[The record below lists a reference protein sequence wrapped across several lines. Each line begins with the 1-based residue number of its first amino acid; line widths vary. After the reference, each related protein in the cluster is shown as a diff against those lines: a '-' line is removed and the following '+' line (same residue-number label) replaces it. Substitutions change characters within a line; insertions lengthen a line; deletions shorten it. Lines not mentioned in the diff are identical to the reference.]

1 MLISWP
7 RRSLGNSPTVHTVVD
22 MTSTPS
28 VLIVGAGFGGLAAA
42 LELKRRGYDAF
53 TIIDKAD
60 GLGGVWRD
68 NTYPGAACD
77 APSDLYSF
85 SFAPNAHWPKRFAEQ
100 PDILAYM
107 HDVARRYG
115 LDRHMRFGVEVD
127 SADFDADRGVWQV
140 RTTAGELL
148 EADVFVPAVGQL
160 SRPVWPDI
168 AGMDSFA
175 GDAFHSARWDHDVE
189 LAGKRVAIIGTG
201 ASAIQIIPA
210 IQPKV
215 GQLTV
220 FQRSAPWIIP
230 KIESYYAPP
239 KLNALGKL
247 SMVARFPLIQR
258 AERFGWYSFY
268 ELVTSGLEGN
278 GRIAELV
285 SGWADRHRAS
295 QISDPELLA
304 KMTPDYEAGCK
315 RGLMASN
322 YYPAVSQPNVHVETS
337 RIAEITPTGVRTE
350 DGTLYEVDV
359 IVYCTG
365 FKATEFLAPMTI
377 RGVGGKEL
385 REVWSGGARAYKGL
399 TVPHFPNMFIMYG
412 PNTNLGAGSIIYMH
426 ERQARYLRQAVEHLR
441 GAGGYLSVK
450 PEVEA
455 RFDEEIQG
463 RLEHTVWTKCTS
475 WYREASGRVT
485 TNWPGRMSEYDKR
498 THFDVGDY
506 ELVRTGR

>member
-1 MLISWP
+1 
-7 RRSLGNSPTVHTVVD
+7 

-42 LELKRRGYDAF
+42 LELKRRGYDRF
-53 TIIDKAD
+53 TIIDKAA

-85 SFAPNAHWPKRFAEQ
+85 SFAPNAHWPKRFAQQ

-107 HDVARRYG
+107 HDVAERNG
-115 LDRHMRFGVEVD
+115 LGEHLRFGVEVV
-127 SADFDADRGVWQV
+127 SADFDTDRGVWQV
-140 RTTAGELL
+140 ATAAGEVL
-148 EADVFVPAVGQL
+148 EAEVFVPAVGQL
-160 SRPVWPDI
+160 SRPVLPDI
-168 AGMDSFA
+168 AGMDLFG
-175 GDAFHSARWDHDVE
+175 GDAFHSARWDHRVD
-189 LAGKRVAIIGTG
+189 LTGKRVAIIGTG
-201 ASAIQIIPA
+201 ASAIQIVPA
-210 IQPKV
+210 IAPKV
-215 GQLTV
+215 GQLTI

-239 KLNALGKL
+239 KLAAWDKR
-247 SMVARFPLIQR
+247 SIATRFPVIQR
-258 AERFGWYSFY
+258 AERWGWYAFY

-278 GRIAELV
+278 GRIAEV
-285 SGWADRHRAS
+285 ISGWANRHRAS
-295 QISDPELLA
+295 QITDPELLA
-304 KMTPDYEAGCK
+304 KMTPDYAAGCK

-322 YYPAVSQPNVHVETS
+322 YYPAVARPNVHVETS
-337 RIAEITPTGVRTE
+337 HISEITPTGVRSE
-350 DGTLYEVDV
+350 DGVLHEVDV

-365 FKATEFLAPMTI
+365 FQATEFLAPMVI
-377 RGVGGKEL
+377 RGIGGKEL

-426 ERQARYLRQAVEHLR
+426 ERQARYVRQAVEHLR
-441 GAGGYLSVK
+441 GARGYLSVK
-450 PEVEA
+450 PEVES

-475 WYREASGRVT
+475 WYREASGRVS

-498 THFDVGDY
+498 THFDAGDY
-506 ELVRTGR
+506 DLTRTGR

>member
-1 MLISWP
+1 
-7 RRSLGNSPTVHTVVD
+7 
-22 MTSTPS
+22 

-42 LELKRRGYDAF
+42 LELKRRGYDDF
-53 TIIDKAD
+53 TIVDKAG

-107 HDVARRYG
+107 RDVAERHG
-115 LDRHMRFGVEVD
+115 LGKHMRFGVEVVA
-127 SADFDADRGVWQV
+127 ADFDADRGVWQV
-140 RTTAGELL
+140 ATAAGEVL

-160 SRPVWPDI
+160 SRPVLPNI

-175 GDAFHSARWDHDVE
+175 GDSFHSARWDHGVD
-189 LAGKRVAIIGTG
+189 LTGKRVAIIGTG

-230 KIESYYAPP
+230 KIESYYLPP
-239 KLNALGKL
+239 KLDRLPVLNKIP
-247 SMVARFPLIQR
+247 VIQR
-258 AERFGWYSFY
+258 AERLGWYGFY

-278 GRIAELV
+278 GRIADLIA
-285 SGWADRHRAS
+285 GWANRHRAA
-295 QISDPELLA
+295 QLEDPELLA
-304 KMTPDYEAGCK
+304 KMTPDYQAGCK

-322 YYPAVSQPNVHVETS
+322 YYPAVTQPNVYVETTH
-337 RIAEITPTGVRTE
+337 IAEITPTGVVTGGGVRH
-350 DGTLYEVDV
+350 EVDV

-365 FKATEFLAPMTI
+365 FAATEFLAPMAI
-377 RGVGGKEL
+377 RGIGGKEL
-385 REVWSGGARAYKGL
+385 REVWADGARAYQGL
-399 TVPHFPNMFIMYG
+399 TVPHFPNLFIMYG

-441 GAGGYLSVK
+441 EAGGYLTVK
-450 PEVEA
+450 PEVEQHY
-455 RFDEEIQG
+455 DSEIQG

-475 WYREASGRVT
+475 WYREASGRVSA
-485 TNWPGRMSEYDKR
+485 NWPGRMSEYDKR
-498 THFDVGDY
+498 THFDARDY
-506 ELVRTGR
+506 DLTRTGR